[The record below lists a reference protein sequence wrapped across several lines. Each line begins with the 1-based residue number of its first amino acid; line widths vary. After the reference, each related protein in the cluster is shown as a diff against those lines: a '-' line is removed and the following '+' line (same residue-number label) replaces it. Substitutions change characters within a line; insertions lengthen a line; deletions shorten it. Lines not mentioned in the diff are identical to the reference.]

1 MFRNFD
7 GLWRESDTRI
17 TAQFEV
23 NLNRAD
29 LVKATDF

>member
-7 GLWRESDTRI
+7 ALWRESDTRI
-17 TAQFEV
+17 TAHFEV

-29 LVKATDF
+29 LVKTMDF